1 MTYHVHK
8 TRDKVILI
16 LVNKTFPKKC
26 PLHCLVP
33 PVALTVHTDVFHT
46 YGPFLPHHRIRV
58 VLGKYEAAVVFAGTS
73 ERKKV
78 NEMFIKF
85 VGGRNRTCDGS

>member
-1 MTYHVHK
+1 MFTKPETKLSSSWSIKLSQRNVHF
-8 TRDKVILI
+8 TLS
-16 LVNKTFPKKC
+16 
-26 PLHCLVP
+26 CLVP